1 MKTRN
6 LVILGVATIL
16 VLGSAYALAGPG
28 KGGAGFGMRGECTG
42 DGPGPLGGFGL
53 MGRALRHLDLSQE
66 QRDAIRAILEA
77 ERDAVQALRQQLRAN
92 RQAFRDA
99 HPPSEFNEAAVR
111 AHAEAQGKIH
121 TELAVAAAR
130 TRAKALAV
138 LTPEQLVELGELRAR
153 FEERWGGRGRGLQG
167 MGGGRGK

>member
-16 VLGSAYALAGPG
+16 VLGSAYALAGPA

-99 HPPSEFNEAAVR
+99 HPPTEFNEAAVR

-153 FEERWGGRGRGLQG
+153 FEERWGGRGRGWQG
-167 MGGGRGK
+167 IGGGRGK